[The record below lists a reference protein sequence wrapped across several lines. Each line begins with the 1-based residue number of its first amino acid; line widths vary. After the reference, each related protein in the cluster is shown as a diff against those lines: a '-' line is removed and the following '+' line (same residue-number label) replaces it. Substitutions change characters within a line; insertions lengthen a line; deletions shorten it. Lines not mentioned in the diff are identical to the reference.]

1 MTAVEY
7 IFHYCRHVGDG
18 YDNDYDDYGGDDDD
32 GIDDS
37 DGDDDDGDDD
47 GDGDDGD
54 GATPANKQES
64 NTSPAHVS
72 LSLSRHCSALHLVL
86 NSANL

>member
-1 MTAVEY
+1 MAVEY
-7 IFHYCRHVGDG
+7 ILHYYCRHVGDG
-18 YDNDYDDYGGDDDD
+18 YDNDDDDYGD
-32 GIDDS
+32 
-37 DGDDDDGDDD
+37 DDDDGDDD
-47 GDGDDGD
+47 SDGD
-54 GATPANKQES
+54 GAPPANKQES

>member
-47 GDGDDGD
+47 GDGDDGSTTHSSSRSK
-54 GATPANKQES
+54 GTAVRPRQTLRGKTP
-64 NTSPAHVS
+64 PMVPP
-72 LSLSRHCSALHLVL
+72 
-86 NSANL
+86 

>member
-7 IFHYCRHVGDG
+7 IFHYYCRHVGDG
-18 YDNDYDDYGGDDDD
+18 YDNDDDDYGD
-32 GIDDS
+32 
-37 DGDDDDGDDD
+37 DDDDGDDD
-47 GDGDDGD
+47 SDGDDGD
-54 GATPANKQES
+54 GAPPANKQES